1 MISHQEMLEIV
12 CTEAIEYGGLQEVPW
27 QKHGAKQSFHSA
39 KRGARSSDVRN
50 GDRSDTNAQAV
61 EYDLRLVIRSD
72 GTLEWKD

>member
-39 KRGARSSDVRN
+39 KRGARGPHVSNGERPGSSEV
-50 GDRSDTNAQAV
+50 TAA
-61 EYDLRLVIRSD
+61 YDLRLVAAPD